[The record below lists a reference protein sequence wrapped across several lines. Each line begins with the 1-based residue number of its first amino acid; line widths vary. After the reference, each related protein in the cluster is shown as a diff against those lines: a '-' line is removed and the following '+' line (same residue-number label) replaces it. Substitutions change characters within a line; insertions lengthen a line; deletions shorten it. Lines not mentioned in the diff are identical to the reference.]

1 MTDQCPRC
9 GTPRLGEHPFC
20 ANCGLTFAP
29 DASAVPPVPPAPVQ
43 SNCLR
48 CGAPLYPGYSQCTYC
63 GFDSATGRDMAKP
76 MDASRAST
84 LIIGGALALIA
95 ILVLSLA
102 FIAVVVRP
110 HDDSGAGPFV
120 SFGSNATPTWQA
132 TPIAETN
139 TPTLPPTASKQ
150 IRWFVGVGTGSLDTQ
165 VQAEKAFVSRYNA
178 TNADGVTLVLE
189 VVPYDTAPA
198 TLNTEIAAGN
208 APDIIGPA
216 SLLAI
221 DKLQGHLLDLSS
233 QISSNN
239 VDMTVY
245 EPAVVRG
252 LQSGS
257 AQFGIPYD
265 VYPNCI
271 WYNKDLFA
279 QAGLPSLPTKVGDQY
294 QGGTWDWD
302 ALAKVAAQ
310 LTVDQSGNIS
320 TSAAFDKTKIKTYG
334 MDFQWASARSMAAA
348 FGGGSFVGTDGKT
361 AQIPQVWA
369 DAYSW
374 YYDAI
379 WTKHIAPDATTATST
394 YLGTSGSMASGHLAM
409 TSIGSWGLALVS
421 NATSNP
427 AVKHW
432 DIGVMP
438 SWKGTTSAPLE
449 QDTFVISKAGQNP
462 DAAFK
467 AMIAIEADPT
477 LMETYGGMPAKT
489 IDQASY
495 FNRQDAKLAPTF
507 PGNQVTW
514 PVLAEMEK
522 YPPVPSHESYLP
534 NQDKALTDAYTFM
547 NKLQTTPGLDVNA
560 ELYKLKQT
568 LQVDFDTAPTTLPPT

>member
-1 MTDQCPRC
+1 
-9 GTPRLGEHPFC
+9 LGEHPFC
-20 ANCGLTFAP
+20 ANCGQTFSP
-29 DASAVPPVPPAPVQ
+29 DASVVPPPVQ

-63 GFDSATGRDMAKP
+63 GLDNATGRVMGKP

-84 LIIGGALALIA
+84 LIVGGALALIA

-102 FIAVVVRP
+102 FVAVVLRP
-110 HDDSGAGPFV
+110 HDDSGAAPAVTFGPV
-120 SFGSNATPTWQA
+120 PAPTWQE

-139 TPTLPPTASKQ
+139 TPTVPPASKT
-150 IRWFVGVGTGSLDTQ
+150 IRWFVGVGTGYLDTQ
-165 VQAEKAFVSRYNA
+165 VQAEKAFVSKYNA

-189 VVPYDTAPA
+189 VVPYETSRT
-198 TLNTEIAAGN
+198 TLKTEIASGN

-216 SLLAI
+216 GLQAI
-221 DKLQGHLLDLSS
+221 GDLQGLLLDLNS
-233 QISSNN
+233 QIARNYF
-239 VDMTVY
+239 DMTSY
-245 EPAVVRG
+245 DPAVVRG

-279 QAGLPSLPTKVGDQY
+279 AAGLPSLPTKVGDQY
-294 QGGTWDWD
+294 QGTTWDWD
-302 ALAKVAAQ
+302 ALTRVAAQ
-310 LTVDQSGNIS
+310 LTVDQSGNKS
-320 TSAAFDKTKIKTYG
+320 TSAAFDKTRIKTYG
-334 MDFQWASARSMAAA
+334 MDFEWASARSMAAA
-348 FGGGSFVGTDGKT
+348 FGGGSFVGSDGKT

-374 YYDAI
+374 YYNAI
-379 WTKHIAPDATTATST
+379 WTQHIAPDATSATST
-394 YLGTSGSMASGHLAM
+394 YLGDNGAMASGHLAM
-409 TSIGSWGLALVS
+409 TSIGSWGLDLVG

-449 QDTFVISKAGQNP
+449 EDTFVISKASRNP
-462 DAAFK
+462 EAAFK
-467 AMIAIEADPT
+467 AMIAIEADKT
-477 LMETYGGMPAKT
+477 LMETYGGMPART
-489 IDQASY
+489 IDQAS
-495 FNRQDAKLAPTF
+495 FFARQDATLAPTF

-514 PVLAEMEK
+514 SVLAEMEK
-522 YPPVPSHESYLP
+522 YPPVPSHESYMP
-534 NQDKALTDAYTFM
+534 NFTKSQTDANTFLTR
-547 NKLQTTPGLDVNA
+547 LQTTAGLDVNA

-568 LQVDFDTAPTTLPPT
+568 LQVDFDAAATTFPPA